1 MTMAPVRVLVV
12 DDEKPARERLRRLLE
27 RDPRVQITGC
37 CVAGA
42 EALRTMREAA
52 RAGTPVQLL
61 FLDVQMPELDGFG
74 VIAALARR
82 DDEERVDEGSGP
94 LDMPAVVFV
103 TAFDDYAIRAF
114 DAHAIDYLLKP
125 YSDERFEAALDRAI
139 RHLRAGHAQAL
150 LAQMQALLA
159 PIGVPTAAPGTTKP
173 ASSSGATDPGGT
185 KSSAPS
191 TLDRI
196 VLKGTDRIRLLPVPQ
211 ITWIEAAGMYVKLH
225 LRDGSEHLHRSLLGE
240 LEAALDK
247 RRFVRVHR
255 SAIVN
260 IDVIEE
266 LRQDPHGDYTVVLKD
281 RTEVRLGRRY
291 RARLQER
298 LGQDL

>member
-1 MTMAPVRVLVV
+1 MTSVRVLVV
-12 DDEKPARERLRRLLE
+12 DDEKPARERLRHLLE
-27 RDPRVQITGC
+27 RDSRVQVVDC

-42 EALRTMREAA
+42 EALRTVQEAA
-52 RAGTPVQLL
+52 RAGAPVQLL

-74 VIAALARR
+74 LLAALL
-82 DDEERVDEGSGP
+82 DRVDAA
-94 LDMPAVVFV
+94 DMPAVVFV
-103 TAFDDYAIRAF
+103 TAHDEYAIRAF

-125 YSDERFEAALDRAI
+125 FSDERFEAALDRAV

-150 LAQMQALLA
+150 LSQMQALLGHGA
-159 PIGVPTAAPGTTKP
+159 GEPAAGGADNGGGVNAGGGPAA
-173 ASSSGATDPGGT
+173 
-185 KSSAPS
+185 

-196 VLKGTDRIRLLPVPQ
+196 VLKGTDRVRLLPVQQ

-225 LRDGSEHLHRSLLGE
+225 MRDGAVHLHRSLLGD
-240 LEAALDK
+240 LDDALDK

-266 LRQDPHGDYTVVLKD
+266 LRQDAHGDYTVVLKD

>member
-1 MTMAPVRVLVV
+1 MTTMTTMTTTVRVLVV

-27 RDPRVQITGC
+27 RDPRVEVVGC

-42 EALRTMREAA
+42 EALQIVQEST
-52 RAGTPVQLL
+52 RAGAPVQLL

-74 VIAALARR
+74 VIAAL
-82 DDEERVDEGSGP
+82 DPQE
-94 LDMPAVVFV
+94 MPAVVFV
-103 TAFDDYAIRAF
+103 TAHDEYAIRAF

-125 YSDERFEAALDRAI
+125 FSDERFEAALDRAL
-139 RHLRAGHAQAL
+139 RHLRAGHAQIL
-150 LAQMQALLA
+150 LSQLQALLG
-159 PIGVPTAAPGTTKP
+159 PSSVTGTAAVTATATGT
-173 ASSSGATDPGGT
+173 ATT
-185 KSSAPS
+185 

-196 VLKGTDRIRLLPVPQ
+196 VLKGTDRVRLLPVQQ
-211 ITWIEAAGMYVKLH
+211 ITWIEAAGMYVRLH
-225 LRDGSEHLHRSLLGE
+225 LRDGSVHLHRSLLGD
-240 LEAALDK
+240 LDAALDQ

-266 LRQDPHGDYTVVLKD
+266 LQQDPHGDYTVVLKD

-291 RARLQER
+291 RARLQDR